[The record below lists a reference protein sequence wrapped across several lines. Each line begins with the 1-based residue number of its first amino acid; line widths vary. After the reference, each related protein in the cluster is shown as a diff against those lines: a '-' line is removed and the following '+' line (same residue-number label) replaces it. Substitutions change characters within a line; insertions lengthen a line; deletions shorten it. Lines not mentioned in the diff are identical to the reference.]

1 MVLYATGDI
10 KKGIRPCNIGVSY
23 LSGFFE
29 VSLEASSPNFR
40 LGFLIESFRALLPG
54 NLDEA
59 IHAAIAITIS
69 RHCNA
74 FLVTPTQE
82 VE

>member
-10 KKGIRPCNIGVSY
+10 KKGVRPCNIGVSY

-59 IHAAIAITIS
+59 IHAARASTKRSHCTCLPVTI
-69 RHCNA
+69 
-74 FLVTPTQE
+74 
-82 VE
+82 

>member
-10 KKGIRPCNIGVSY
+10 KKGVRPCNIGVSY

-40 LGFLIESFRALLPG
+40 LGLGIESLGKLFVALS
-54 NLDEA
+54 D
-59 IHAAIAITIS
+59 
-69 RHCNA
+69 
-74 FLVTPTQE
+74 
-82 VE
+82 

>member
-10 KKGIRPCNIGVSY
+10 KKGVRPCNIGVSY

-40 LGFLIESFRALLPG
+40 LGLGIESLGDLFVALSDKSVPP
-54 NLDEA
+54 
-59 IHAAIAITIS
+59 AIAITIS

-74 FLVTPTQE
+74 FLVTPTRE